1 MRNEKEEEKNSILFS
16 LFFFFS
22 IIRFEKLLFKEIF
35 PSIENKIKNNIWL
48 VRNKNMRN
56 KKEEEKNSILFSLFF
71 FSIIRFKK
79 LLFKEI
85 FPSIEIKIKNNI
97 WLVRNK
103 NMRSEKEEEKNSILF
118 SLFFLF
124 FSIRFKKLLFKEI
137 FPSIEIK
144 IKNIWLVRNKN
155 MRNEKEEEKKCWTLS
170 LLYNIIVSLNSFFI
184 NFFSIIQ
191 FQKIIIQRNFS
202 IDRK

>member
-1 MRNEKEEEKNSILFS
+1 
-16 LFFFFS
+16 
-22 IIRFEKLLFKEIF
+22 
-35 PSIENKIKNNIWL
+35 
-48 VRNKNMRN
+48 MRN

-103 NMRSEKEEEKNSILF
+103 NMRNEKKEEKNSILF

-124 FSIRFKKLLFKEI
+124 FRSVSKNYYSKK
-137 FPSIEIK
+137 
-144 IKNIWLVRNKN
+144 
-155 MRNEKEEEKKCWTLS
+155 
-170 LLYNIIVSLNSFFI
+170 FFHR
-184 NFFSIIQ
+184 S
-191 FQKIIIQRNFS
+191 KL
-202 IDRK
+202 K

>member
-1 MRNEKEEEKNSILFS
+1 
-16 LFFFFS
+16 
-22 IIRFEKLLFKEIF
+22 
-35 PSIENKIKNNIWL
+35 
-48 VRNKNMRN
+48 MRN

-170 LLYNIIVSLNSFFI
+170 FLYNIIVSLNSFFI

>member
-103 NMRSEKEEEKNSILF
+103 NMRNEKKEEKNSILF

-124 FSIRFKKLLFKEI
+124 FRSVSKNYYSKK
-137 FPSIEIK
+137 
-144 IKNIWLVRNKN
+144 
-155 MRNEKEEEKKCWTLS
+155 
-170 LLYNIIVSLNSFFI
+170 FFHR
-184 NFFSIIQ
+184 S
-191 FQKIIIQRNFS
+191 KL
-202 IDRK
+202 K